1 MIRIG
6 SIGFVMI
13 FTGCMLAF
21 LSDHANAGRK
31 DDISVIPKPVSVKRA
46 RGEFVI
52 DGETRIAA
60 AGDNAELEHIARR
73 LASDLSRFTGHE
85 IAMVGGEDVEGSESV
100 ILLSLSESEDGGR
113 ESYSLNVRKNSIEII
128 GGGPAGIFYG
138 VQTLHQL
145 FPLDAA
151 GGDITIPCLRIKDRP
166 RFAWRGAHLDVCR
179 HFFPV
184 RFIKK
189 YIDILAM
196 YKINTFHWH
205 LTEDQGWRIEIKKY
219 PRLTEISSKRAETM
233 GDGRPHSGFYR
244 QHEIREIVRYAAER
258 YITVVPEIEMPGHS
272 VAVLAAFPELSCTGG
287 PFSVETEWG
296 VHEDVYCAGNDA
308 VFAFLEDVLGEVL
321 ELFPSTFIH
330 IGGDECPKARWEE
343 CPKCQARI
351 SEEGLDDEHE
361 LQSWFIRRIE
371 RYLLAKD
378 RRLIGWDEILE
389 GGLAPNATVMSWR
402 GTDGGIA
409 AAKAGHDVV
418 MSPTSHCYLDYYQG
432 RHDEPKAIGG
442 FLPVEKVYSFE
453 PVPGSLSAGEA
464 KHVLGAQVNV
474 WTEYIATTDH
484 VEYML
489 LPRLCALSE
498 VAWSPQH
505 KRSYDDFSE
514 RLSVH
519 YDRLDAMGVN
529 YRLPPPAGLGGTR
542 EIASPVLVRLGIPFT
557 GAVVTYTIDGTEPGI
572 DSQRYEGP
580 IRVTGGSVLKA
591 RSFLESGRGSLTT
604 KTVFIMKR

>member
-1 MIRIG
+1 MMRTQVITLT
-6 SIGFVMI
+6 MLA
-13 FTGCMLAF
+13 GCALAF
-21 LSDHANAGRK
+21 LSGQANAGRK
-31 DDISVIPKPVSVKRA
+31 DDIMIIPKPASVKRA
-46 RGEFVI
+46 RGEFVLS
-52 DGETRIAA
+52 GGTRIIVT
-60 AGDNAELEHIARR
+60 GENEELKHIARR
-73 LASDLSRFTGHE
+73 LAFDIRQRTGYE
-85 IAMVGGEDVEGSESV
+85 LAVTGDEGLEETGSV
-100 ILLSLSESEDGGR
+100 ILLSLSGTEDGGR
-113 ESYSLNVRKNSIEII
+113 ESYTLNVGKRSIEII
-128 GGGPAGIFYG
+128 GGGPAGVFYG

-145 FPLDAA
+145 LPPTPA
-151 GGDITIPCLRIKDRP
+151 GGKIAIPCLRIKDRP

-196 YKINTFHWH
+196 YKINVFHWH

-219 PRLTEISSKRAETM
+219 PLLTEISSQRAETM
-233 GDGRPHSGFYR
+233 GDGRPHKGFYR
-244 QHEIREIVRYAAER
+244 QHEIREVVRYAASH

-272 VAVLAAFPELSCTGG
+272 VAVLAAYPELSCTGG
-287 PFSVETEWG
+287 PFEVNTEWG
-296 VHEDVYCAGNDA
+296 VRRDVYCAGNDS
-308 VFAFLEDVLGEVL
+308 VFVFLEDVLGEVL
-321 ELFPSTFIH
+321 SLFPSTFIH
-330 IGGDECPKARWEE
+330 IGGDECPKTRWEE

-351 SEEGLDDEHE
+351 RDEGLADEHE

-371 RYLLAKD
+371 KYLLAKD

-453 PVPGSLSAGEA
+453 PVPGSLSADEA
-464 KHVLGAQVNV
+464 KHILGAQVNV

-498 VAWSPQH
+498 VVWTQRD
-505 KRSYDDFSE
+505 KRGFDDFAG
-514 RLSVH
+514 RLVAQ

-529 YRLPPPAGLGGTR
+529 FRLPPPSGLGGIR
-542 EIASPVLVRLGIPFT
+542 DISSPVLVRLGRPFD
-557 GAVVTYTIDGTEPGI
+557 GAIVTYTTDGTEPST
-572 DSQRYEGP
+572 DSTPYEGP
-580 IRVTGGSVLKA
+580 IRLTRGCILKA
-591 RSFLESGRGSLTT
+591 RSFLESGRGSLTAQ
-604 KTVFIMKR
+604 TVFIMR